1 MGPRHINSLPEY
13 ISGFS
18 VYSQNKKKISEMKTL
33 SNHSQLK
40 DRRIHLKEKTWNRPL
55 QPIRTKFKKEMV
67 KILKEIR
74 TNMKELKE
82 DVNGNADDFE
92 TELENTMRSLEKLV
106 SSFSEMQA
114 D

>member
-1 MGPRHINSLPEY
+1 
-13 ISGFS
+13 
-18 VYSQNKKKISEMKTL
+18 
-33 SNHSQLK
+33 
-40 DRRIHLKEKTWNRPL
+40 
-55 QPIRTKFKKEMV
+55 MV